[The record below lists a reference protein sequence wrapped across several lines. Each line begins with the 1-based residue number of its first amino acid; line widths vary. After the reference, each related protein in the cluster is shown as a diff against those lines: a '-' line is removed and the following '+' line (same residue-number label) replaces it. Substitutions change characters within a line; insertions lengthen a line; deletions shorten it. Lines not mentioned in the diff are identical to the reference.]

1 MQKQVLNSQMSSNTP
16 DPTSNAN
23 TSQNNIPI
31 QNQQQNVHFGSNNF
45 TEQHFNQQSG
55 QFQNNQSMTFE
66 APEFCSTNNQ
76 PLFPMID
83 QSSSNNYG
91 TPNGSQ
97 GSNNENNL
105 YDFEQNYH
113 IMNNNL
119 SLNDHGDEPMPSVP
133 SINLSLPPPGFF
145 NEKIPP
151 GFGNGLPDLSKPPPG
166 FANVPEVCPEDLMPS
181 VPYFELPAGLMVP
194 LIMVRKVPHVPS
206 CLSNN
211 CNHIN
216 LHKTLHIVMII
227 SS

>member
-1 MQKQVLNSQMSSNTP
+1 MQKQVLNSQMSNNTP

-23 TSQNNIPI
+23 ASQNNIPI
-31 QNQQQNVHFGSNNF
+31 QNQQQNVHFGTNNF
-45 TEQHFNQQSG
+45 TEQNFNQQSG
-55 QFQNNQSMTFE
+55 QFQSNQSLTFE
-66 APEFCSTNNQ
+66 PPEFCSTNNQ

-83 QSSSNNYG
+83 QSNSNNYG

-113 IMNNNL
+113 MMNSNL
-119 SLNDHGDEPMPSVP
+119 SLNDHGDESMPPVP

-194 LIMVRKVPHVPS
+194 LIMVRKVLELFLYS
-206 CLSNN
+206 FKIIGTGLS
-211 CNHIN
+211 
-216 LHKTLHIVMII
+216 
-227 SS
+227 